1 MLLLCVDHAL
11 EEVIAEKDTVM
22 VCAYFGGGIAGEEME
37 AVEED
42 DGAFWSKIAEGAGS
56 IGEGEKKEEEREV

>member
-1 MLLLCVDHAL
+1 MGWCCCCCVDHAL

-22 VCAYFGGGIAGEEME
+22 VCAYLGGGVAGEEME

-42 DGAFWSKIAEGAGS
+42 DGAFRSKISEGARS
-56 IGEGEKKEEEREV
+56 IGEGEEREV